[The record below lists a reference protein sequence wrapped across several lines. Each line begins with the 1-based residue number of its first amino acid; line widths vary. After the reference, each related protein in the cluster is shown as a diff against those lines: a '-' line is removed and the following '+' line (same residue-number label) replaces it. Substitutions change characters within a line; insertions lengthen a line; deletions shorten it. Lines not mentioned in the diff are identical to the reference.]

1 MTMHDLGLLD
11 TSVIIDL
18 HRIDADR
25 LPRNFS
31 VSVIT
36 MTELAAGPLATR
48 DVSERARRQDVLQ
61 RIESLVDPVPFDISC
76 LRAFGRVVAAA
87 MKNERKR
94 TRART
99 NDLLLAATA
108 CALNVPLFTRNADD
122 FLDLTS
128 VIDVVS
134 VPHHT

>member
-1 MTMHDLGLLD
+1 MHELGLLD

-18 HRIDADR
+18 HRIDAAR

-48 DVSERARRQDVLQ
+48 DISERARRQDVLQ
-61 RIESLVDPVPFDISC
+61 RIESLVDPVPFDVGC

-99 NDLLLAATA
+99 TA
-108 CALNVPLFTRNADD
+108 CALNIPLFTRNADD

-128 VIDVVS
+128 AIDVVS

>member
-1 MTMHDLGLLD
+1 MTTHDLGLLD

>member
-1 MTMHDLGLLD
+1 MMHELGLLD

-18 HRIDADR
+18 HRIDAAR
-25 LPRNFS
+25 LPRNLS

-48 DVSERARRQDVLQ
+48 DISERARRQDVLQ
-61 RIESLVDPVPFDISC
+61 RIESLVDPVPFDVGC

-108 CALNVPLFTRNADD
+108 SALNIPLFTRNADD

-128 VIDVVS
+128 AIDVVS